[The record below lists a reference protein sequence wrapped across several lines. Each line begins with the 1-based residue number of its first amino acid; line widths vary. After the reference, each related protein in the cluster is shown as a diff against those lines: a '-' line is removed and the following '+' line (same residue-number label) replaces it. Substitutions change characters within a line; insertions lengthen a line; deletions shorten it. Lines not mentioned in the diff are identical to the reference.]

1 MAKKKQP
8 KMQVVSS
15 PQEVTEPLTL
25 DKVEWERTK
34 ASLKE
39 WTASPEEHAEIIAK
53 YGPPLMP
60 LKDRRSVMHFN
71 KKNGKSA

>member
-8 KMQVVSS
+8 KMEVVSS
-15 PQEVTEPLTL
+15 PQEVPQPITL
-25 DKVEWERTK
+25 DRVEWERTK

-39 WTASPEEHAEIIAK
+39 WTASPEEREEFIAK
-53 YGPPLMP
+53 YGPTLMP

>member
-8 KMQVVSS
+8 KTQVVSS
-15 PQEVTEPLTL
+15 PQEVPQPITL
-25 DKVEWERTK
+25 DRVEWEKTK

-39 WTASPEEHAEIIAK
+39 WTASPEERAEIIAK

-60 LKDRRSVMHFN
+60 LKDRKSIIHFN
-71 KKNGKSA
+71 KKGKSA